1 MYKCRDVMKTEL
13 RYCLPGDPVVNV
25 AEMMMTTDVGPVII
39 VENEMNRK
47 LTGIVTD
54 YDLATKVMAAGR
66 DPQTTKVEEVMTRKV
81 FSVRADDDVI
91 RALVLMNQL
100 QLRRVPVV
108 DQSERI
114 VGILTQADAITRF
127 VRP

>member
-13 RYCLPGDPVVNV
+13 LYCLPGDPVVNV
-25 AEMMMTTDVGPVII
+25 AEMMTNTDVGPVII
-39 VENEMNRK
+39 VEDEMTRK

-54 YDLATKVMAAGR
+54 YDLTTKVLAAGR
-66 DPQTTKVEEVMTRKV
+66 DPYTTKVEEVMTRKV
-81 FSVRADDDVI
+81 FSVRADDDVF
-91 RALVLMNQL
+91 RALMLMNQL

-108 DQSERI
+108 DRSERI
-114 VGILTQADAITRF
+114 VGILTQADAVTRF